1 MTVWRRPYSLDLA
14 TSGSMVVA
22 GLAVGYFVLIVFGVR
37 SGNLLEREAV
47 VLGVWNAGVLAVAVR
62 RAMLGVWVSPVGI
75 RSRSLLHTTTVPWAS
90 VVDIHSG
97 ASSIMGLDMGRDAIV
112 IERTDGAPVQTPIQS
127 GAIVRPFRLELTR
140 LVTWPEHYD
149 EILANLREC
158 HRNARPAEQR
168 GPARPASPAPDPVRA
183 GRPDQ
188 PEQVRRSAPSAAQQ
202 RDIHALT
209 RQYERGV
216 LTDAEYA
223 AELARLR
230 GDE

>member
-1 MTVWRRPYSLDLA
+1 MTVWRRPYSLDLTTGGA
-14 TSGSMVVA
+14 MCAVVGTAAFLVYLVFA
-22 GLAVGYFVLIVFGVR
+22 GVRGVYPGPMAAFAVAWTAVGL
-37 SGNLLEREAV
+37 V
-47 VLGVWNAGVLAVAVR
+47 VWVR

-158 HRNARPAEQR
+158 HREARLPEQR
-168 GPARPASPAPDPVRA
+168 AAASPAPDPVRVD
-183 GRPDQ
+183 RPDRTR
-188 PEQVRRSAPSAAQQ
+188 PPAPSAGRR

>member
-37 SGNLLEREAV
+37 SGGLLEREAV

-62 RAMLGVWVSPVGI
+62 RAMLGVWVSPVGV
-75 RSRSLLHTTTVPWAS
+75 RSRSLLRTTTVPWAS
-90 VVDIHSG
+90 VADIHSG
-97 ASSIMGLDMGRDAIV
+97 TGSIAGLDMGRDAIV

-149 EILANLREC
+149 EILATLREC
-158 HRNARPAEQR
+158 HREARPPEQR
-168 GPARPASPAPDPVRA
+168 AAASPAPDPVRVD
-183 GRPDQ
+183 RPDRTR
-188 PEQVRRSAPSAAQQ
+188 PPAPSAGRR

>member
-14 TSGSMVVA
+14 TSDSMVVA
-22 GLAVGYFVLIVFGVR
+22 GLAVGFFVLIVFGVR
-37 SGNLLEREAV
+37 SGRLLGPEAV

-62 RAMLGVWVSPVGI
+62 RAMLGVWVSPVGV
-75 RSRSLLHTTTVPWAS
+75 RSRSLLRTTTVPWAS
-90 VVDIHSG
+90 VVEIHSG
-97 ASSIMGLDMGRDAIV
+97 TASIVGLDMGRDAIV
-112 IERTDGAPVQTPIQS
+112 IERTDGEPVQTPIQS
-127 GAIVRPFRLELTR
+127 GAIVRPFRLELFR

-149 EILANLREC
+149 EILATLREC
-158 HRNARPAEQR
+158 HRNARPPEQR
-168 GPARPASPAPDPVRA
+168 APASPAPDPVRA
-183 GRPDQ
+183 ARPDRTR
-188 PEQVRRSAPSAAQQ
+188 PPAPSAGRR

-230 GDE
+230 GGE

>member
-37 SGNLLEREAV
+37 SGSLLEREAV

-62 RAMLGVWVSPVGI
+62 RAMLGVWVSPVGV
-75 RSRSLLHTTTVPWAS
+75 RSRSLLRTTTVPWAS
-90 VVDIHSG
+90 VADIHSG
-97 ASSIMGLDMGRDAIV
+97 TGSIAGLDMGRDAIV

-149 EILANLREC
+149 EILATLREC
-158 HRNARPAEQR
+158 HRNARPPEQR
-168 GPARPASPAPDPVRA
+168 AAASPAPDPVRVD
-183 GRPDQ
+183 RPDRTR
-188 PEQVRRSAPSAAQQ
+188 PPAPSAGRR

>member
-1 MTVWRRPYSLDLA
+1 MTVWRRPYSLDLT

-62 RAMLGVWVSPVGI
+62 RAMLGVWVSPVGV

-90 VVDIHSG
+90 VAEIHSG
-97 ASSIMGLDMGRDAIV
+97 TGSIAGLDMGRDAIV

-149 EILANLREC
+149 EILATLREC
-158 HRNARPAEQR
+158 HRNARPPEQR
-168 GPARPASPAPDPVRA
+168 AAASSAPDPVRVD
-183 GRPDQ
+183 RPDRTR
-188 PEQVRRSAPSAAQQ
+188 PPAPSAGRR

-230 GDE
+230 GGE

>member
-37 SGNLLEREAV
+37 SGSLLEREAV

-62 RAMLGVWVSPVGI
+62 RAMLGVWVSPVGV
-75 RSRSLLHTTTVPWAS
+75 RSRSLLRTTTVPWAS
-90 VVDIHSG
+90 VAEIHSG
-97 ASSIMGLDMGRDAIV
+97 TGSIAGLDMGRDAIV

-127 GAIVRPFRLELTR
+127 GAVVRPFRLELTR

-149 EILANLREC
+149 EILATLREC
-158 HRNARPAEQR
+158 HRNARPPEQR
-168 GPARPASPAPDPVRA
+168 AAASPAPDPVRVD
-183 GRPDQ
+183 RPDRTR
-188 PEQVRRSAPSAAQQ
+188 PPAPSAGRR

>member
-14 TSGSMVVA
+14 TSDSMVVA
-22 GLAVGYFVLIVFGVR
+22 GLAVGFFVLIVFGIR
-37 SGNLLEREAV
+37 SGSFLEREAV
-47 VLGVWNAGVLAVAVR
+47 FLGVWNAGVLAVAVR
-62 RAMLGVWVSPVGI
+62 RAMLGVWVSPVGV
-75 RSRSLLHTTTVPWAS
+75 RSRSLLRTTTVPWAS
-90 VVDIHSG
+90 VVEIHSG
-97 ASSIMGLDMGRDAIV
+97 TASIAGLDMGRDAIV
-112 IERTDGAPVQTPIQS
+112 IERIDGEPVQTPIQS

-149 EILANLREC
+149 EILATLREC
-158 HRNARPAEQR
+158 HRDARPAEQR
-168 GPARPASPAPDPVRA
+168 APASPAPDPVRA
-183 GRPDQ
+183 DRPDP
-188 PEQVRRSAPSAAQQ
+188 PEQIRRPAPSAAQR

-223 AELARLR
+223 AALARLR

>member
-37 SGNLLEREAV
+37 SGSLLEREAV

-90 VVDIHSG
+90 VVEIHSG

-112 IERTDGAPVQTPIQS
+112 VERTDGAPVQTPIQS

-158 HRNARPAEQR
+158 HREARPPEQR
-168 GPARPASPAPDPVRA
+168 AAASPAPGPVRVD
-183 GRPDQ
+183 RPDRTR
-188 PEQVRRSAPSAAQQ
+188 PPAPSAGRR

-230 GDE
+230 GGE

>member
-37 SGNLLEREAV
+37 SGSLLEREAV

-62 RAMLGVWVSPVGI
+62 RAMLGVWVSPVGV
-75 RSRSLLHTTTVPWAS
+75 RSRSLLRTTTVPWAS
-90 VVDIHSG
+90 VADIHSG
-97 ASSIMGLDMGRDAIV
+97 TGSIAGLDMGRDAIV

-149 EILANLREC
+149 EILATLREC
-158 HRNARPAEQR
+158 HREARPPEQR
-168 GPARPASPAPDPVRA
+168 AAASPAPDPVRVD
-183 GRPDQ
+183 RPDRTR
-188 PEQVRRSAPSAAQQ
+188 PPAPSAGRR

>member
-62 RAMLGVWVSPVGI
+62 RAMLGVWVSPVGV
-75 RSRSLLHTTTVPWAS
+75 RSRSLLRTTTVPWAS
-90 VVDIHSG
+90 VAEIHSG
-97 ASSIMGLDMGRDAIV
+97 TGSIAGLDMGRDAIV

-127 GAIVRPFRLELTR
+127 GAVVRPFRLELTR

-149 EILANLREC
+149 EILATLREC
-158 HRNARPAEQR
+158 HRNARPPEQR
-168 GPARPASPAPDPVRA
+168 AAASPAPDPVRVD
-183 GRPDQ
+183 RPDRTR
-188 PEQVRRSAPSAAQQ
+188 PPAPSAGRR

>member
-1 MTVWRRPYSLDLA
+1 MTVWRRPYSLDLT

-47 VLGVWNAGVLAVAVR
+47 VLGVWNAGVLAVAIR
-62 RAMLGVWVSPVGI
+62 RAMLGVWVSPVGV
-75 RSRSLLHTTTVPWAS
+75 RSRSLLRTTTVPWAS
-90 VVDIHSG
+90 VVDIHRG

-112 IERTDGAPVQTPIQS
+112 IERIDGEPVQTPIQS
-127 GAIVRPFRLELTR
+127 GAIVRPFRLELFR

-158 HRNARPAEQR
+158 HREARLPEQR
-168 GPARPASPAPDPVRA
+168 AAASPAPDPVRVARPDRTRPPVPTA
-183 GRPDQ
+183 GR
-188 PEQVRRSAPSAAQQ
+188 R

-230 GDE
+230 GEE

>member
-37 SGNLLEREAV
+37 SGGLLEREAV

-62 RAMLGVWVSPVGI
+62 RAMLGVWVSPVGV
-75 RSRSLLHTTTVPWAS
+75 RSRSLLRTTTVPWAS
-90 VVDIHSG
+90 VADIHSG
-97 ASSIMGLDMGRDAIV
+97 TGSIAGLDMGRDAIV
-112 IERTDGAPVQTPIQS
+112 IERADGAPVQTPIQS

-149 EILANLREC
+149 EILATLREC
-158 HRNARPAEQR
+158 HREARPPEQR
-168 GPARPASPAPDPVRA
+168 AAASPAPDPVRVD
-183 GRPDQ
+183 RPDRTR
-188 PEQVRRSAPSAAQQ
+188 PPAPSAGRR

>member
-62 RAMLGVWVSPVGI
+62 RAMLGVWVSPVGV
-75 RSRSLLHTTTVPWAS
+75 RSRSLLRTTTVPWAS
-90 VVDIHSG
+90 VADIHSG
-97 ASSIMGLDMGRDAIV
+97 TGSIAGLDMGRDAIV

-127 GAIVRPFRLELTR
+127 GAVVRPFRLELTR

-149 EILANLREC
+149 EILATLREC
-158 HRNARPAEQR
+158 HREARPPEQR
-168 GPARPASPAPDPVRA
+168 AAASPAPDPVRVD
-183 GRPDQ
+183 RPDRTR
-188 PEQVRRSAPSAAQQ
+188 PPAPSAGRR

>member
-62 RAMLGVWVSPVGI
+62 RAMLGVWVSPVGV
-75 RSRSLLHTTTVPWAS
+75 RSRSLLRTTTVPWAS
-90 VVDIHSG
+90 VADIHSG
-97 ASSIMGLDMGRDAIV
+97 TGSIAGLDMGRDAIV

-149 EILANLREC
+149 EILATLREC
-158 HRNARPAEQR
+158 HREARPPEQR
-168 GPARPASPAPDPVRA
+168 AAASPAPDPVRVD
-183 GRPDQ
+183 RPDRTR
-188 PEQVRRSAPSAAQQ
+188 PPAPSAGRR